1 METVTFVALPA
12 ASRSWT
18 SIFFMAEDQLGYC
31 SRSVRTA
38 LTSAAAASIVIE
50 CEDWSLMGRGYLFRL
65 PDSNRYFSAM
75 NEIFQPALEPAATAG
90 NLTNLVAER
99 AWFEPERIMVSR
111 PLGDGWQPV
120 SARELEAEIRATAKG
135 LIAAGVN
142 IGDRVAIMARTRYEW
157 TILDFAIWFAGGV
170 TVPIYETSSAEQV
183 DWIMTDSHSVAII
196 VETPQLRDLVKPVL
210 PSFTA
215 NIWTMTENVLAQLAY
230 LGRDVSDAEIDRR
243 RGALNPDSLATLIYT
258 SGTTGKPK
266 GVQLTHG
273 NFLAECGNVVQGA
286 ADLFMKPG
294 GSTLLFLPVAHVFGR
309 MVQIGSIRAGLH
321 LAHCGDVLGRLT
333 TDLASF
339 KPTFVLAVPRIF
351 EKVYNGAEAKA
362 DAAGKG
368 AIFRK
373 AAAVAIEYSQALDSG
388 KISPTLRIKHALFD
402 KLVYSKI
409 RHGLGGRVEAA
420 ISGGAPLGER
430 LGHFYR
436 GAGIRVLEGYGL
448 TETTAGATLNLTTA
462 HRVGSVGKPI
472 PGTTIKIADDG
483 EVLIKGPIVMR
494 GYWQNDAANKEVF
507 TDDGYF
513 RSGDLGKLDEE
524 GFLYIVGRK
533 KELIVTSG
541 GKNVAPAV
549 LEDRLRAHPLV
560 SQCIVVGD
568 NQPYIAA
575 LVTIDPEAIKSWIAA
590 NKKDGATV
598 ADLTKDPDLIAVI
611 QTAVDEA
618 NKAVSRAESIRK
630 FTILP
635 VDFTIAGGHLTAKLS
650 VKRHVVQKEFAKEIA
665 DLFA

>member
-1 METVTFVALPA
+1 MTQTFIPA
-12 ASRSWT
+12 
-18 SIFFMAEDQLGYC
+18 
-31 SRSVRTA
+31 
-38 LTSAAAASIVIE
+38 IE
-50 CEDWSLMGRGYLFRL
+50 PL
-65 PDSNRYFSAM
+65 
-75 NEIFQPALEPAATAG
+75 ATTG
-90 NLTNLVAER
+90 NLTNLIAER
-99 AWFEPERIMVSR
+99 AWFEPERIMMSR
-111 PLGDGWQPV
+111 PLGDGWQPIT
-120 SARELEAEIRATAKG
+120 ARELEAEVRATAKG
-135 LIAAGVN
+135 LIASGIN

-157 TILDFAIWFAGGV
+157 TVLDFAIWFAGGI
-170 TVPIYETSSAEQV
+170 TVPIYETSSQDQV
-183 DWIMTDSHSVAII
+183 DWILSDSHSVAII
-196 VETPQLRDLVKPVL
+196 VETPALKDLITPILPPHVK
-210 PSFTA
+210 
-215 NIWTMTENVLAQLAY
+215 NCWTITENILAQLEY
-230 LGRDVSDAEIDRR
+230 LGRDISDDEINNRR
-243 RGALNPDSLATLIYT
+243 NALTPETLATLIYT
-258 SGTTGKPK
+258 SGTTGRPK

-273 NFLAECGNVVQGA
+273 NFLSECGNVVMGA
-286 ADLFMKPG
+286 ADLFLKPN

-351 EKVYNGAEAKA
+351 EKVYNSAEAKA

-373 AAAVAIEYSQALDSG
+373 AAHVAIEYSKAMDIGDIPL
-388 KISPTLRIKHALFD
+388 TLKLKHALFD
-402 KLVYSKI
+402 KLVFSKI
-409 RHGLGGRVEAA
+409 RHALGGRVEAA

-430 LGHFYR
+430 LGHFFR
-436 GAGIRVLEGYGL
+436 GAGVRVLEGYGL

-462 HRVGSVGKPI
+462 HKVGSVGKPI

-494 GYWQNDAANKEVF
+494 GYWQNDEANAEVF
-507 TDDGYF
+507 TEDGYF

-560 SQCIVVGD
+560 SQCMVVGD

-575 LVTIDPEAIKSWIAA
+575 LITIDQDSLKGWVSA
-590 NKKDGATV
+590 NKKDGATI
-598 ADLTKDPDLIAVI
+598 ADLTKDPDLISVI

-618 NKAVSRAESIRK
+618 NKVVSRAESIRK

-650 VKRHVVQKEFAKEIA
+650 VKRHVVNQEFAAEIA
-665 DLFA
+665 QLFA